1 MKCNPTDVEI
11 EVLLRRVKGNE
22 LELQPSFQRG
32 EVWSIQKQKRLIDT
46 ILREW
51 KIPPI
56 HIIRNENYKDE
67 VLDGQQRLAAIRDF
81 CCNKF
86 GVDGTILPFNERIA
100 SCDRKT
106 FEDLDEKFQR
116 LIMRYSITIITL
128 TDYLPEEPAEL
139 FYRLNQPSTLTSAEQ
154 RNAFISQPRD
164 QVKEL
169 TDYFIEKGASS
180 TTIGFSNSRL
190 AYDEIISK
198 YCYTLELKTLK
209 KKITSNDL
217 SDKYR
222 NNISFDESSLLKA
235 KRVINILMNV
245 LSLDKPEKIKLNK
258 ATLFSWFIFIS
269 KNIEEI
275 TSNQIEEL
283 FYRFEKSRQNIK
295 KKNLDE
301 NKDGQN
307 IIKFYNNNQLTEN
320 LLLIFNQRSSMGSTD
335 ANSIIIRDIIIHL
348 FFYELFDQYN
358 QMYILF
364 NEIYRENRS
373 VPITLEDL
381 ITLKNWGEKI

>member
-11 EVLLRRVKGNE
+11 EVLLKRVNNNE

-32 EVWSIQKQKRLIDT
+32 EVWSIQKQRRLIDT

-81 CCNKF
+81 YCNKF
-86 GVDGTILPFNERIA
+86 TVDGTILPVNEKIV
-100 SCDRKT
+100 SCDRKN
-106 FEDLDEKFQR
+106 FRDLDERFQR

-154 RNAFISQPRD
+154 RNAFISEPRD

-169 TDYFIEKGASS
+169 TDYFIEKGANS

-217 SDKYR
+217 SDQYR
-222 NNISFDESSLLKA
+222 KNISFDESSLFKA
-235 KRVINILMNV
+235 KKVIDILMDV

-269 KNIEEI
+269 KNIEKI
-275 TSNQIEEL
+275 TFYQIEEL

-295 KKNLDE
+295 KKNFDE
-301 NKDGQN
+301 NEDEQN

-335 ANSIIIRDIIIHL
+335 ANSIIIRDLIIHL
-348 FFYELFDQYN
+348 FFYELFDKDN
-358 QMYILF
+358 QVYILF
-364 NEIYRENRS
+364 NDIYNDNKS
-373 VPITLEDL
+373 VPITLEYI
-381 ITLKNWGEKI
+381 ITSNKWGEQI